1 MLKTHKAFTI
11 VELLIVVVVI
21 AILAAITIIGYNGI
35 TTRAENAKTVS
46 GVSAVIKGLSMYAQ
60 LNGVYTTDAYA
71 CIGSTSYVC
80 GNTNSGPVCVAQG
93 RVNSTGSLA
102 SDLSSTI
109 NKIPDLSSQ
118 QITCS
123 TGATYRGG
131 FVSTSNSRKSS
142 TVVYFLK
149 GSSTPCGIIGAS
161 RSVDGGLVACQYAL
175 PNL

>member
-21 AILAAITIIGYNGI
+21 AILAAITIIGYNGF

-46 GVSAVIKGLSMYAQ
+46 GVSGVIKALSMYAQ
-60 LNGVYTTDAYA
+60 LNGVYNTDTYA
-71 CIGSTSYVC
+71 CIGSTSYAC
-80 GNTNSGPVCVAQG
+80 GNTNSGPFCFGMGGVGGV
-93 RVNSTGSLA
+93 GSLA

-131 FVSTSNSRKSS
+131 FVYTSNSRKSS

-149 GSSTPCGIIGAS
+149 GSSTPCGIIGTS
-161 RSVDGGLVACQYAL
+161 RSVDGDVVACQYAL

>member
-46 GVSAVIKGLSMYAQ
+46 GVSAVIKALSMYAQ
-60 LNGVYTTDAYA
+60 LNGVYNTDTYA

-80 GNTNSGPVCVAQG
+80 GNTNSGPLCFAMGGVGGA
-93 RVNSTGSLA
+93 GSLA
-102 SDLSSTI
+102 SDLRSTI

-131 FVSTSNSRKSS
+131 FVTTTNSRKSS

-149 GSSTPCGIIGAS
+149 GSSTPCGIIGTS
-161 RSVDGGLVACQYAL
+161 RSVDGDVVACQYAL

>member
-21 AILAAITIIGYNGI
+21 AILAAITIIGYNGF

-46 GVSAVIKGLSMYAQ
+46 GVSAVIKALSMYAQ
-60 LNGVYTTDAYA
+60 LNGVYNTDTYA
-71 CIGSTSYVC
+71 CIGSTSYAC
-80 GNTNSGPVCVAQG
+80 GNTNGGPFCFGMGGVGGV
-93 RVNSTGSLA
+93 GSLA

-131 FVSTSNSRKSS
+131 FVYTSNSRKSS

-149 GSSTPCGIIGAS
+149 GSSTPCGIIGTS
-161 RSVDGGLVACQYAL
+161 RSVDGDVVACQYAL